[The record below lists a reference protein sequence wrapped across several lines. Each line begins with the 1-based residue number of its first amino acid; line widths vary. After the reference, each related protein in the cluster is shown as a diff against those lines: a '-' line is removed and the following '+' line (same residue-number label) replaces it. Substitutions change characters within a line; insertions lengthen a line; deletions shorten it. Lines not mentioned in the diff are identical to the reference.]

1 MFGALLDKSCR
12 SNLVHVGTVV
22 VLTTS
27 QTTTTGMLAVLS
39 YTTLS
44 MGDVAAAVIRE
55 QFVSLQSSIC
65 ETLQHARF
73 NGRHD
78 GVTLVLQQ
86 FKNHIRTGSSTYC
99 LRVFEVRVG
108 MATVVLLSLLR
119 CVASKDWKW
128 VVVFL
133 RPAALAL
140 HGPGKLLG
148 ERAAQ
153 P

>member
-1 MFGALLDKSCR
+1 MR
-12 SNLVHVGTVV
+12 
-22 VLTTS
+22 
-27 QTTTTGMLAVLS
+27 
-39 YTTLS
+39 
-44 MGDVAAAVIRE
+44 
-55 QFVSLQSSIC
+55 VS
-65 ETLQHARF
+65 

-78 GVTLVLQQ
+78 GVTLVPQQ
-86 FKNHIRTGSSTYC
+86 FKNHDRTGSSTYC

-108 MATVVLLSLLR
+108 MATVVVLSLLR

-133 RPAALAL
+133 RPAALAQ